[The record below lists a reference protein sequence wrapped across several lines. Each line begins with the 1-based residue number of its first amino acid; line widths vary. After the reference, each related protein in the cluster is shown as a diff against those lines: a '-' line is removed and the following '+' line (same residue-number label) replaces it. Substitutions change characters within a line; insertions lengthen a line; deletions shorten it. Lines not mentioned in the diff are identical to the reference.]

1 MKHAEADPRLI
12 GLFEKHYAEVLA
24 YCVRRIGRAEAED
37 TAAEVFAIAWK
48 RLDDIRMDSARAW
61 LYGTARGVISNRWRS
76 VKSRSRLSK
85 RVAGFAP
92 IPPETPDVYVVR
104 REEDEEVVDTLKAL
118 KDSDQEILML
128 SAWEELSNAEIAE
141 VLDISKS
148 AAEQRLHRAK
158 QRFAKVLEPSSPKIS
173 PRAAEERGGSR

>member
-1 MKHAEADPRLI
+1 MRQTEPDPRLI

-24 YCVRRIGRAEAED
+24 YCVRRIGPDEAED
-37 TAAEVFAIAWK
+37 VAAEVFAIAWR
-48 RLDDIRMDSARAW
+48 RLDDIRMESARAW

-76 VKSRSRLSK
+76 LKSRSRLSK
-85 RVAGFAP
+85 RIAGLAP
-92 IPPETPDVYVVR
+92 DPQETPDVFIVR
-104 REEDEEVVDTLKAL
+104 REEDEEVVETLKTL

-141 VLDISKS
+141 VLDITKS

-158 QRFAKVLEPSSPKIS
+158 QRFAKVLEPSPPKIS